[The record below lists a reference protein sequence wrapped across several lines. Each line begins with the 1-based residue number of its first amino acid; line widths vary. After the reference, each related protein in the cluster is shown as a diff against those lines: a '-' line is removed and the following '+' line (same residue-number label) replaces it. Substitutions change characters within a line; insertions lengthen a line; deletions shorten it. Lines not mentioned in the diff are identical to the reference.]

1 MDRTAL
7 SKRIAG
13 RMPVTQ
19 QQAREFVDV
28 MLDIFEQELAENAS
42 LTLRDFGTFTIWQQ
56 TERPGRNPQNGI
68 PAIIP
73 ARNSVKFKPG
83 RGLLK
88 TLNPSEED

>member
-7 SKRIAG
+7 SKRVAG
-13 RMPVTQ
+13 RIPVTQ
-19 QQAREFVDV
+19 TQAREFVDV
-28 MLDIFEQELAENAS
+28 MLDVFEQELVENGS

-56 TERPGRNPQNGI
+56 TERQGRNPQNGI

-88 TLNPSEED
+88 TLNQTEE